1 MSGEMMKTIGD
12 ILSRDLTKQI
22 EEVIQV
28 NQTDE
33 ESVYSEIDEYV
44 ATDRIKEHY
53 RDLLKA
59 MADAPSEPTEGVGI
73 WISGFFGSGKSSFA
87 KNLGYVLSDPHLKGK
102 AASELFK
109 NRVKDNDVSNY
120 LDLVNLKIPT
130 EVVMFDVSKGS
141 EVRRSEEKIA
151 EIVYRALLM
160 HLDYSTDFDVAEL
173 EIELEG
179 DDELE
184 QFISLCEEVNGQP
197 WSKARK
203 GARKL
208 NFASAILHRMK
219 RDVFP
224 AADSWAKGL
233 GKQVTTITVETV
245 VERTFD
251 LTARRRPGKAI
262 AFIIDEVGRYVAH
275 SANKIEDLR
284 ALVEQFGEV
293 SKNRLKSRQA
303 IAPVW
308 IIVTSQEK
316 LDEVVDAI
324 GTKRVQIAKLQDR
337 FRHRVDLAPADIR
350 EVATKRV
357 LAKKSEA
364 ESVLKKLFN
373 DSQGLLNAA
382 CRLEKTQKRT
392 EVTGAEF
399 LQFYPYLPH
408 YIEMS
413 IDIMSGI
420 RLQPGAP
427 KHFGGSNR
435 TIIKQAYEMLVS
447 ERTNLQSKPIGTL
460 VTLDK
465 IFELVEGNLSS
476 EKQKDISDITER
488 YLTDSEDHGMAARVA
503 KTIALLEFVRD
514 VPRTEANI
522 AACLVD
528 SVGQPS
534 PLAEVSGAIKR
545 LEDGKFVRNTEEGWK
560 LQTAQEKNW
569 ETERRGFDARPK
581 DRNELT
587 RETLRT
593 IFEEPNLKT
602 YRYKNLR
609 TFRVGIT
616 VDGNSVGEGEIP
628 LALHTADDI
637 GTLPSKVEDI
647 RAESRQER
655 NKNEIYWVFPL
666 TKDVDDL
673 EASLFASR
681 QMIAKY
687 EQARAQN
694 RITSEELTSLSNE
707 KQEVSRIQSR
717 LRDKM
722 IEAVE
727 KGVGLFRGVSR
738 EAQTLGKNAGEIFK
752 SFFDVA
758 FPDLYPKLELGSRA
772 VTGKE
777 VDEILKAA
785 NLSGLSPVFYDGDN
799 GLALVVQQGSQ
810 WAANENAAVAKE
822 ILDYIKREHAYGN
835 KVTGK
840 ILEEHF
846 SGLGYGWE
854 RDIVKLVLAVLLRA
868 GSVEVTHQGR
878 RLRNYQEPQARAAF
892 ASVPSFRSASFSPR
906 ESVGLKTLTTAVQH
920 LEELTGEEVDIEEG
934 AIATRFRKVADE
946 EMKLLLPLA
955 AIVQA
960 NRLPGADVIEEYRQ
974 ALTGIQASASDDCV
988 RILAGE
994 GTSFKE
1000 SRDNIQQMREAV
1012 DSGAAQTMANTRVAL
1027 DEEWPVLQRQG
1038 VDLLESVN
1046 ELKSFLEPE
1055 RFYKSITAV
1064 SKIARDISEEYRDLY
1079 ARLHEERSIQ
1089 FASAIDELKGRAEW
1103 ALVPEDV
1110 RAAVLSPLTARACE
1124 LYFSEEKSTRC
1135 ATCRSTVSE
1144 MQSDLVALD
1153 GIKSQAI
1160 ARIQEL
1166 TAPPEEEGVRT
1177 ERVKLAEFFNH
1188 SLDSPEAIE
1197 AAIQHL
1203 REYLLKL
1210 TSENV
1215 RIIVE

>member
-1 MSGEMMKTIGD
+1 MKTIGD

-33 ESVYSEIDEYV
+33 HSVYSEITEYV

-53 RDLLKA
+53 RELLGA
-59 MADAPSEPTEGVGI
+59 MAEAPADPTEGVGI

-87 KNLGYVLSDPHLKGK
+87 KNLGYVLSNPNLLGK
-102 AASELFK
+102 PASELFK
-109 NRVKDNDVSNY
+109 KQVKDKRAWEF
-120 LDLVNLKIPT
+120 LDLINIKIPT

-141 EVRRSEEKIA
+141 EVRRAEEKIA
-151 EIVYRALLM
+151 EIVYRALLSQ
-160 HLDYSTDFDVAEL
+160 LDYATDYDVAEL

-179 DDELE
+179 QGKLDE
-184 QFISLCEEVNGQP
+184 FVALCREVNGRD
-197 WSKARK
+197 WHIARK
-203 GARKL
+203 GAMKL
-208 NFASAILHRMK
+208 NYASAILNRMNPS
-219 RDVFP
+219 VFP
-224 AADSWAKGL
+224 AADSWAKSL
-233 GKQVTTITVETV
+233 GQRNTTITVETV
-245 VERTFD
+245 VDRTFE

-293 SKNRLKSRQA
+293 SKNMLKAKKA

-308 IIVTSQEK
+308 IVVTSQEK

-324 GTKRVQIAKLQDR
+324 GSKRVQLAKLQDR

-357 LAKKSEA
+357 LAKRPEA
-364 ESVLKKLFN
+364 EPVLKKLFGE
-373 DSQGLLNAA
+373 SQGLLNAA

-392 EVTGAEF
+392 EITEDDF
-399 LQFYPYLPH
+399 IQFYPYLPH

-447 ERTNLQSKPIGTL
+447 SRTDLQHKQIGTL

-476 EKQKDISDITER
+476 EKQKDISDIAER
-488 YLTDSEDHGMAARVA
+488 FRGDSEDAGMTSRVA

-514 VPRTEANI
+514 VPRTEANV

-528 SVGQPS
+528 AVGQPA
-534 PLAEVSGAIKR
+534 PLADVERAIKR
-545 LEDGKFVRNTEEGWK
+545 LEDKKFLRNTEEGWK

-569 ETERRGFDARPK
+569 DTERRAFGSRPK
-581 DRNELT
+581 DRNEIT
-587 RETLRT
+587 RETLRV

-602 YRYKNLR
+602 FRYKNLR
-609 TFRVGIT
+609 TFRIGINVDGIT
-616 VDGNSVGEGEIP
+616 VSDGEI
-628 LALHTADDI
+628 ALTIYTSDDLQSFPEKLEEVR
-637 GTLPSKVEDI
+637 G
-647 RAESRQER
+647 ESRQAKHA
-655 NKNEIYWVFPL
+655 NDVYWVFAL
-666 TKDVDDL
+666 TSEVDDL

-694 RITSEELTSLSNE
+694 RISPEEASSLSNE
-707 KQEVSRIQSR
+707 KQEITRIQSR

-722 IEAVE
+722 IEALE
-727 KGVGLFRGVSR
+727 KGVGLFHGVSR
-738 EAQTLGKNAGEIFK
+738 DAASLGKNIGEIFK
-752 SFFDVA
+752 AQFDAA
-758 FPDLYPKLELGSRA
+758 FPDLYPKLEVGSRP

-785 NLSGLSPVFYDGDN
+785 NLSALSAIFYDGDK
-799 GLALVVQQGSQ
+799 GLSLVVKEGAQFAPNPS
-810 WAANENAAVAKE
+810 AEVAKE
-822 ILDYIKREHAYGN
+822 ILSYINREHAYGN

-846 SGLGYGWE
+846 SGIGYGWDRE
-854 RDIVKLVLAVLLRA
+854 IVKLVLAVLLRA
-868 GSVEVTHQGR
+868 GAIEVTHQGR

-892 ASVPSFRSASFSPR
+892 ATVPAFRSASFSPR

-920 LEELTGEEVDIEEG
+920 LEQLIGEEVDIEEG
-934 AIATRFRKVADE
+934 AIASQFKKLADE
-946 EMKLLLPLA
+946 EMRLLLPLA
-955 AIVQA
+955 ATVQA
-960 NRLPGADVIEEYRQ
+960 NRMPGADTVEEYRQ
-974 ALTGIQASASDDCV
+974 SLNGIQNAASDDCV

-994 GTSFKE
+994 GKSFNE
-1000 SRDNIQQMREAV
+1000 NRRAIRQMRERIEQGAV
-1012 DSGAAQTMANTRVAL
+1012 EIIEKARETLAEQ
-1027 DEEWPVLQRQG
+1027 WPVLQRHGLGDTFNPQT
-1038 VDLLESVN
+1038 LEHLSNSPLFYVN
-1046 ELKSFLEPE
+1046 TDQLAQAVAEIAKEYSSLYSELHKKRSTEF
-1055 RFYKSITAV
+1055 SDAI
-1064 SKIARDISEEYRDLY
+1064 EE
-1079 ARLHEERSIQ
+1079 I
-1089 FASAIDELKGRAEW
+1089 KGLAEW
-1103 ALVPEDV
+1103 SVVPEDV
-1110 RAAVLSPLTARACE
+1110 RDSVLSPLTQRACE
-1124 LYFSEEKSTRC
+1124 LLALGDGATRC
-1135 ATCRSTVSE
+1135 SNCHSTVGE
-1144 MQSDLVALD
+1144 MESDIAALTAL
-1153 GIKSQAI
+1153 KSQAI
-1160 ARIQEL
+1160 ARVQEL
-1166 TAPPEEEGVRT
+1166 TTPTEEEGVRT
-1177 ERVKLAEFFNH
+1177 ERVRIAEFFIGP
-1188 SLDSPEAIE
+1188 LDSE
-1197 AAIQHL
+1197 AAIKDAL
-1203 REYLLKL
+1203 ERLTEYLLKL
-1210 TSENV
+1210 SAEGV